1 MLQEIIDRVRLLS
14 SSYGVKYGRYLCE
27 FVWMQMEQSRSCRVP
42 HKRTATLTTWNTL
55 SPEHRMCGNRTGLE
69 LLFCTLA
76 VVRTTQDNIS
86 SIRTTDQTE
95 SAHLNNSVPRFLHHH
110 EQLRSFVL
118 DLNFLSAPPSS
129 HTANC
134 FKNTTGFRNA
144 QIRNVNLWH
153 ILSCKNWEN
162 AQMTKVA
169 SSAAGRSLKGLRTWR
184 ICNRSNL

>member
-1 MLQEIIDRVRLLS
+1 
-14 SSYGVKYGRYLCE
+14 
-27 FVWMQMEQSRSCRVP
+27 MQMEQSRSCVP

-76 VVRTTQDNIS
+76 VVRTAQDASCRSNNIS

-118 DLNFLSAPPSS
+118 DLNFLSAPPS
-129 HTANC
+129 
-134 FKNTTGFRNA
+134 
-144 QIRNVNLWH
+144 
-153 ILSCKNWEN
+153 
-162 AQMTKVA
+162 
-169 SSAAGRSLKGLRTWR
+169 
-184 ICNRSNL
+184 